1 MADRTAIFRDY
12 EAEFLQHSTP
22 LSGRINTL
30 LSQPD
35 AAESV
40 TQLKAAEQGL
50 AAAQK
55 TLRYM
60 DLEAKGLP
68 EPFKS
73 QLGAK
78 VKTYQESLA
87 RESADFKRAQEKVQ
101 RAALIGSGRAD
112 ASGRPLEFGKSAEAR
127 SRMEESTSKLQASSA
142 VLDDAHA
149 RLEETIGVGALAMLW
164 RRYQARAMVGS
175 WSASPC
181 ATVPSSCTGSDGH
194 DGRAGPQP

>member
-1 MADRTAIFRDY
+1 MADRSAIFRDY

-22 LSGRINTL
+22 LSSRINTL
-30 LSQPD
+30 LSQPE

-40 TQLKAAEQGL
+40 SQLKATEQGL
-50 AAAQK
+50 ASAQK

-68 EPFKS
+68 EPLKS

-87 RESADFKRAQEKVQ
+87 REAADFKRAQEKVQ

-112 ASGRPLEFGKSAEAR
+112 VSGRPLEFGKSAEAR
-127 SRMEESTSKLQASSA
+127 TRMEESTTKLQASSA

-149 RLEETIGVGALAMLW
+149 RLEETLDVGEQQGRRGAPLAST
-164 RRYQARAMVGS
+164 R
-175 WSASPC
+175 
-181 ATVPSSCTGSDGH
+181 
-194 DGRAGPQP
+194 